1 MVPLPLLEVKLTKRT
16 PSISYLKR
24 SWLQRLGWHIR
35 AYVPVIGIMALVG
48 VSLGVLHL
56 HRLLSQLF
64 VKEVKS
70 ISVTKE
76 EFGVRGN

>member
-1 MVPLPLLEVKLTKRT
+1 MVPITLMEVKAVKRS

-24 SWLQRLGWHIR
+24 NWLQRFGWHIR

-48 VSLGVLHL
+48 LSLGVLHL

-64 VKEVKS
+64 VKEVKP
-70 ISVTKE
+70 VAVAKE
-76 EFGVRGN
+76 ELEVRGN